1 MSYQPPYTITANHK
15 QLVANIEQLLSTAF
29 GQDAVNLSPQLR
41 RKNRIRTIQA
51 SLAIENN
58 TLTVEQVTAV
68 LEGKQVLGLPQEI
81 QEVRNAFTAYE
92 KMPGWR
98 FTALND
104 LLEAHQCLMQGLADD
119 AGQLRSKGVGIY
131 QGNQL
136 VHMAPPAQ
144 RIPALM
150 NDLLHWLAHTKENPL
165 ISSCV
170 FHYEFEFIHPFSDGN
185 GRMGR
190 LWQTLILSQWR
201 SQFAYLPVETL
212 IKARQAEY
220 YRVLG
225 EADQQAEATPFISF
239 MLSVIHQALSE
250 AINLSL
256 EKTES
261 DQVSDQVKRLL
272 TLLSGQSP
280 LTAKEIMQSLGL
292 KHKPTFRKN
301 YITPALQQNW
311 IAMTQPDSPQ
321 SPTQKYRLTEQGI
334 LVVKQK

>member
-1 MSYQPPYTITANHK
+1 METFQS
-15 QLVANIEQLLSTAF
+15 
-29 GQDAVNLSPQLR
+29 R
-41 RKNRIRTIQA
+41 
-51 SLAIENN
+51 
-58 TLTVEQVTAV
+58 LT
-68 LEGKQVLGLPQEI
+68 
-81 QEVRNAFTAYE
+81 
-92 KMPGWR
+92 
-98 FTALND
+98 
-104 LLEAHQCLMQGLADD
+104 
-119 AGQLRSKGVGIY
+119 
-131 QGNQL
+131 
-136 VHMAPPAQ
+136 
-144 RIPALM
+144 
-150 NDLLHWLAHTKENPL
+150 
-165 ISSCV
+165 
-170 FHYEFEFIHPFSDGN
+170 
-185 GRMGR
+185 
-190 LWQTLILSQWR
+190 
-201 SQFAYLPVETL
+201 YLPVETL

-272 TLLSGQSP
+272 ILLSGQSP
-280 LTAKEIMQSLGL
+280 LTANEIMQSLGL

-301 YITPALQQNW
+301 YIKPALQQNW